1 MTTYYKVTLQ
11 LNELDVENANRIAAH
26 AGCDKATAMHMS
38 LRFCAQSMDFL
49 KQGYM
54 TTVRYEN
61 NYHRGCTATIS
72 PRHVADKFNN
82 RNPNAQPVKVSI
94 LRDAQTLRLLQTI
107 KDCMGT
113 QSDDIA
119 FAFALEYSMATID
132 RIQSANN
139 GKAAE
144 IFFTKT
150 NEPGKTGYLIT
161 KHPFNISLGN
171 SWRRAARKMM
181 RGVKK
186 LNPLPA
192 KKLDIIT
199 LPPPASPAQEQTPA
213 EQTAQQNTSPANE
226 PLRTDLSEPV
236 QAMKP
241 LKLKKGNGGFQL

>member
-11 LNELDVENANRIAAH
+11 LNELDVENVNRIAAH
-26 AGCDKATAMHMS
+26 AGCDKANALHMS

-61 NYHRGCTATIS
+61 GYRRGCTATIS
-72 PRHVADKFNN
+72 PRHVAERYNN
-82 RNPNAQPVKVSI
+82 RNPNAQPVKVNI
-94 LRDAQTLRLLQTI
+94 LRDAETLRLLQTI
-107 KDCMGT
+107 KDGIGT
-113 QSDDIA
+113 QSDDTA
-119 FAFALEYSMATID
+119 FAFALEYSMTTIN

-139 GKAAE
+139 GKAAQ

-150 NEPGKTGYLIT
+150 NDPTKIGYLIK

-171 SWRRAARKMM
+171 SWRRATRKMM

-199 LPPPASPAQEQTPA
+199 LPPPAPPAQEQTS
-213 EQTAQQNTSPANE
+213 EVQKNTAPANE